1 MAAEDHAPGT
11 AGRLVETRP
20 VTRRVLLV
28 EDDEDDA
35 ILVADL
41 LETWPE
47 FRLEAV
53 TSVEE
58 AGARLTRNDVHCV
71 VLDLNLP
78 DAVGFEALE
87 RLLAH
92 DAGVAV
98 VVLTGD
104 ADGQRGAAAVAAGA
118 QDYLVKGQIDAD
130 TLVRAIRYAIERRS
144 SERWRQ
150 EVAVVRALEAENA
163 RLQRGLLPAPI
174 LHDRTVGLATAYRP
188 GQRRQLLGGDFYD
201 VVQTPDGTLH
211 AMVGDVCGHGPDE
224 AALGVRLR
232 MAWRTLVLAGAP
244 AEGLLATL
252 DRLLGHERDDEAVF
266 TTLVQVSVAPG
277 LRSAAV
283 RLAGHPPPMLLG
295 PGGARLTSECASG
308 PALGLEAGGGPWP
321 CTEIPLEAGWTL
333 VLYTDGL
340 FEGRAS
346 GGRQRL
352 GIEGLTELLAGGA
365 TAGRATDDD
374 ALQRLI
380 TEVERRHGGA
390 LSDDVAILALHGAA
404 QGADGAGSTTR
415 SSQ

>member
-1 MAAEDHAPGT
+1 
-11 AGRLVETRP
+11 
-20 VTRRVLLV
+20 VLLV

-41 LETWPE
+41 LEEWPE
-47 FRLEAV
+47 FQLQAV
-53 TSVEE
+53 ASVED
-58 AGARLTRNDVHCV
+58 AGAHLSRDDVHCV

-92 DAGVAV
+92 DADVAV

-118 QDYLVKGQIDAD
+118 QDYLVKGQIDAG
-130 TLVRAIRYAIERRS
+130 TLVRAIRYAIERRT

-150 EVAVVRALEAENA
+150 EVAVVRAMEAENA

-174 LHDRTVGLATAYRP
+174 LTDRAFGLATAYRP

-224 AALGVRLR
+224 ASLGVRLR
-232 MAWRTLVLAGAP
+232 MAWRTLVLAGAS
-244 AEGLLATL
+244 EDGLLATL
-252 DRLLGHERDDEAVF
+252 ERLLGHERDDETVF
-266 TTLVQVSVAPG
+266 TTLVQVSVAPD
-277 LRSAAV
+277 LRSATV

-295 PGGARLTSECASG
+295 PGGARLLSECASG
-308 PALGLEAGGGPWP
+308 PALGLDAGGPWP
-321 CTEIPLEAGWTL
+321 GTQIPLEPGWSL

-340 FEGRAS
+340 FEGRAAA
-346 GGRQRL
+346 GRERL
-352 GIEGLTELLAGGA
+352 GIDGLTSLIGAGAADG
-365 TAGRATDDD
+365 TATDDE
-374 ALQRLI
+374 ALHGLI

-390 LSDDVAILALHGAA
+390 LSDDVAILALRAA
-404 QGADGAGSTTR
+404 QGADGPGSSTR